1 MVDQLWFWVVEEK
14 TLITATTKKEPDNL
28 LLETIK
34 RNLTGGETRSRFAQ
48 PRSIHMFI
56 EQILGITT
64 GLFEWP
70 TVGLKTP
77 LDVFRE
83 SIRKVLRSVRRD
95 RDMLLLILM
104 SYQANA
110 EAELFKNFR
119 DALEAERGQQ
129 HESLNRAGYAVKVM
143 PSNPYHIISS
153 ETTLLEMIRDIRD
166 ELRILSS
173 LADDQ
178 DAVWKQMSPVYT
190 ANGKLQ
196 YYYLYTPADAKRDLE
211 DLIINLLLDLRQ
223 KQASIKEAEF
233 GRIQANDSARQSD
246 SILIFTIATVIFLPL
261 SFLSSLFALDVSS
274 FPHEPGD
281 LKYQG

>member
-48 PRSIHMFI
+48 PRSIHIFI

-83 SIRKVLRSVRRD
+83 SIRKVLRS
-95 RDMLLLILM
+95 
-104 SYQANA
+104 ANA

-211 DLIINLLLDLRQ
+211 DLIVEAETINLLLDLRQ

-261 SFLSSLFALDVSS
+261 SFLSSLFALDVPS

>member
-70 TVGLKTP
+70 T
-77 LDVFRE
+77 
-83 SIRKVLRSVRRD
+83 
-95 RDMLLLILM
+95 
-104 SYQANA
+104 ANA